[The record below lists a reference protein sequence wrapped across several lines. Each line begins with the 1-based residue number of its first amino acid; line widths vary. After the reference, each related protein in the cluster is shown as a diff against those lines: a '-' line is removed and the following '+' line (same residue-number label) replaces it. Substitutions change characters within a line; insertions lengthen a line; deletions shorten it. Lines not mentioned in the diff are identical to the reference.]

1 MGTSQG
7 WLRAKLRLDGI
18 DVKYG
23 SLKEAY
29 LLTALAKDQRVEAKR
44 VTALAT
50 AAAGAKAE
58 NIREAVNAFLEELFP
73 SLGESRETFAEMG
86 KKILE
91 KEAGRVI
98 DFSRYKEDGFLNMN
112 NDG

>member
-29 LLTALAKDQRVEAKR
+29 FLTALSKEQRIEAKK

-50 AAAGAKAE
+50 AAAGAKSE
-58 NIREAVNAFLEELFP
+58 NIKESVNAFLEEMFP
-73 SLGESRETFAEMG
+73 SLAESREAFLEMA
-86 KKILE
+86 KTIME
-91 KEAGRVI
+91 KEAGTMI
-98 DFSRYKEDGFLNMN
+98 DFSRYEEEGTYRRMD
-112 NDG
+112 